1 MPTADDPLL
10 PGALQAPAGPAAGY
24 DELAL
29 LLRELAGRF
38 GDTAFTDRRRLVS
51 LLSDRLP
58 DARRD
63 IRVVGAA
70 VDERVFDLLA
80 RARPDGLG
88 MEVERLAAKLESG
101 MGIRSDIAI
110 PVVQACAYGLSLGP
124 LPSVA
129 GAAPLPPVP
138 GAAKDD
144 GWVGVSEPV
153 RAAGAPAAKDDGWV
167 GASEP
172 VRAAA
177 GPAKSGVWRKR
188 LTWAGGAVA
197 TVFALLAY
205 LGAHVEPDQPAA
217 PRPVPQPTQ
226 APMPQPAMP
235 QPPRP
240 QPVLQPA
247 TPIQPV
253 PQPVPQPIPQS
264 LPQPPPQQ
272 AQAYGNETYDFHV
285 PPQSAL
291 KSDVGSPTPLT
302 IPGAT
307 TVTTVQV
314 MNEMQQHSRM
324 VLVDSLQ
331 NPHQSTL
338 SGAIHLPYSGQ
349 FGTFNDQVQAG
360 LQNDLLR
367 AVQGHREVPLVFFG
381 LGVQCWESYNA
392 ALRARAAGFPNVFW
406 YRGGL
411 QAWQAAGFPMQPLQ

>member
-1 MPTADDPLL
+1 MSTADDPML

-129 GAAPLPPVP
+129 GAAPLPAVP
-138 GAAKDD
+138 GSAAAKDD

-153 RAAGAPAAKDDGWV
+153 RAGGAPTPKDDGWV

-172 VRAAA
+172 VQAAA
-177 GPAKSGVWRKR
+177 GPAKPGMWRKR

-197 TVFALLAY
+197 AVFALLMY
-205 LGAHVEPDQPAA
+205 LGAHVEPDQPA
-217 PRPVPQPTQ
+217 VPQPAPQPIPQ
-226 APMPQPAMP
+226 APMPQS
-235 QPPRP
+235 PRP
-240 QPVLQPA
+240 QPVLQPV
-247 TPIQPV
+247 TPVQPS
-253 PQPVPQPIPQS
+253 PQPQPIPQPA
-264 LPQPPPQQ
+264 PQPPQQ
-272 AQAYGNETYDFHV
+272 AQTYGGETYDFHV

-331 NPHQSTL
+331 YPHQSTL
-338 SGAIHLPYSGQ
+338 LGAIHLPNSGG

-367 AVQGHREVPLVFFG
+367 AVQGHREVPLVFFCQG
-381 LGVQCWESYNA
+381 NQCWESYNA